1 MAQANQRQIPVI
13 QTDNGSVTQL
23 QQNSNK
29 VLRNLSNN
37 IDSLQTSINEMTIIG
52 EIKIANLSVSQ
63 FQDIAGTNWILTNGQ
78 SCVDTEYARLT
89 GNKVVPTTSL
99 TGINAFIRVN

>member
-1 MAQANQRQIPVI
+1 MAANQRQIPVI
-13 QTDNGSVTQL
+13 QTENGTVTQL

-37 IDSLQTSINEMTIIG
+37 IDSIQTAIDEMTIVG
-52 EIKIANLSVSQ
+52 EIKIANLSESQ
-63 FQDIAGTNWILTNGQ
+63 FQNIAGTNWLLANGQ
-78 SCVDTEYARLT
+78 SCVDTNYSRLT